1 MDPKR
6 NVKHRL
12 QVCTTK
18 LSAVCGQVD
27 YLALGM
33 VVGTSIGLV
42 VLASLCCA
50 SCVWCMKHDSAYG
63 GSSRLVSAYSIR

>member
-1 MDPKR
+1 MSNIGYRFAQKAS
-6 NVKHRL
+6 
-12 QVCTTK
+12 CYM
-18 LSAVCGQVD
+18 CGQVD